1 MSRRYYIKGE
11 VADGDFTSD
20 LMSSGF
26 SKAELASI
34 IFFSDEYK
42 TIATPTAGAVV
53 FTLTPDDVHY
63 KTVEN
68 GTFDAKDS
76 YDGNR
81 KAPNAANLAIR
92 ANVNLNGVTGATHFL
107 ATIWRA

>member
-11 VADGDFTSD
+11 VNDGDFASD

-42 TIATPTAGAVV
+42 TIATPTSGTVV

-68 GTFDAKDS
+68 GTFAAKDA
-76 YDGNR
+76 YANDR
-81 KAPNAANLAIR
+81 KSPNAANLAIR
-92 ANVNLNGVTGATHFL
+92 AKVNLSGVTGVTHFL
-107 ATIWRA
+107 AVIWRA